1 LEVCRKKL
9 ERSISEE
16 PKTSHWRQ
24 TALKSR
30 KKKGKNLVVIDMSR
44 KSRADKKWKKTRKGA
59 AGSVF
64 PTNLEIV
71 WMNILRRE
79 KGKKPF
85 KLWK

>member
-1 LEVCRKKL
+1 M
-9 ERSISEE
+9 EE
-16 PKTSHWRQ
+16 E
-24 TALKSR
+24 
-30 KKKGKNLVVIDMSR
+30 VIDMSR

-59 AGSVF
+59 VGSVF